1 MANNQDVVGQTWHHI
16 LDGCKRLHT
25 HKNNENK
32 GSQPNGA
39 QQKKNKN
46 LKVYIKMSIAEFQ
59 IIKLSANVVISFNQ
73 KHSKLGR

>member
-1 MANNQDVVGQTWHHI
+1 MGH
-16 LDGCKRLHT
+16 
-25 HKNNENK
+25 NK
-32 GSQPNGA
+32 
-39 QQKKNKN
+39 KKKN